1 MSINKYIKEK
11 ENIDITYQMFK
22 DKNDINIK
30 EELFLNNK
38 NKQNIFKS
46 KPFKLSIALTI
57 LLLVLTLTVIGINHI
72 NKPKY
77 QEYNFTEEEWGYI
90 NLGPSILEAYRN
102 IYNLSDALTKDQYI
116 SYSYV
121 TTTFSH
127 YIAGYYDSSKLNESN
142 KLEYITWYMFKNN
155 DIPYMIREGKLVY
168 LIQCDQEYYHKDIIT
183 NIEINKTRYRY
194 SKCSYNIDSDNNKIN
209 NIKRIRFNDVNE
221 ETIKCIGRINS
232 EKELEKFNEGMNLS
246 LLLVFWDSTT
256 IDKHYLENQDYYNII
271 IMDNNKYVL
280 MDILEEEHNKLL
292 IEQLLLIEQGEVEIE
307 KTYNSNSYK
316 VKRKLYLL
324 EDIISLTINYLK

>member
-1 MSINKYIKEK
+1 MSYKLYVKDESTKDESYDLFIKKNNINFNEDFTKKS
-11 ENIDITYQMFK
+11 ITRK
-22 DKNDINIK
+22 
-30 EELFLNNK
+30 
-38 NKQNIFKS
+38 IFKS

-57 LLLVLTLTVIGINHI
+57 LLLVLTLTVIGVNHI
-72 NKPKY
+72 NESKY

-155 DIPYMIREGKLVY
+155 DIPYMIRECKLVY

-183 NIEINKTRYRY
+183 NIEINKTRDRY
-194 SKCSYNIDSDNNKIN
+194 SKCSYNIDSNNKIN

-221 ETIKCIGRINS
+221 ETIKCIGRVNS

-307 KTYNSNSYK
+307 KTYNSDSYK